1 MSKKKGQAK
10 VPFADMLAAIDRCD
24 FDFYSR
30 LTQEQ
35 KKAFSAWLAMRAASS
50 AKGTDAY
57 HYLLMVNDIVN
68 VDFSSL
74 TKHPE
79 LQWKLLA
86 TCGIGHKTYHPW
98 LAPSK
103 KQKVSKVEKFLQDR
117 YPELSRQ
124 EIELLTEI
132 NDEATLRML
141 AEDHG
146 YEDKDIE
153 DLFK

>member
-1 MSKKKGQAK
+1 
-10 VPFADMLAAIDRCD
+10 MLAAIDRCD
-24 FDFYSR
+24 FDFYTR
-30 LTQEQ
+30 LDEDQ

-50 AKGTDAY
+50 AKGADAY
-57 HYLLMVNDIVN
+57 HYLLMINDLVN

-103 KQKVSKVEKFLQDR
+103 KQKVSKVSKFLHDR
-117 YPELSRQ
+117 YPELSHS
-124 EIELLTEI
+124 EIELMIEI
-132 NDEATLRML
+132 NDEAALRLL

-146 YEDKDIE
+146 YEDKDVE